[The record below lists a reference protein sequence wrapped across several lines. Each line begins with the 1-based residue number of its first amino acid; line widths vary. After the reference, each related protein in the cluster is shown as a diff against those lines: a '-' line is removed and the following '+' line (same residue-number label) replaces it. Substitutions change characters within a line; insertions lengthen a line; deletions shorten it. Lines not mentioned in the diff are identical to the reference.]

1 MKLVIVLL
9 TVVAFSVFAADFEYN
24 TGGAMGTVP
33 TLGGSFDGWGEWF
46 ITSVLNDTGHDL
58 VLTELGFPCG
68 GPATGDYGWVVWTDV
83 GGLVAP
89 TGEASSADYY
99 GAFTPT
105 SPDPSTIPPTTYSY
119 IDVSA
124 EDIVIADGAYFC
136 FGYDNTGIG
145 GQVDDNGVLTWSW
158 YEGAW
163 DSDNAWGRT
172 DIMEVSANYD
182 TALSRNS
189 WGSIKTSF

>member
-1 MKLVIVLL
+1 MKLVLVLL
-9 TVVAFSVFAADFEYN
+9 TVAAFSVFAADFEYN

-46 ITSVLNDTGHDL
+46 VTSVLNDTGHDL

-89 TGEASSADYY
+89 SGEASTADYY

-105 SPDPSTIPPTTYSY
+105 SDDPSTIPPTVYSY

-124 EDIVIADGAYFC
+124 ENIVIANGAYFC
-136 FGYDNTGIG
+136 FGYDNTGVG
-145 GQVDDNGVLTWSW
+145 GQIDTNGVDTWSW
-158 YEGAW
+158 YENAW
-163 DSDNAWGRT
+163 DSDAAWGRT